1 VGWRLP
7 RYLLSQHRLIV
18 DTGPFRIGVRSSDAA
33 FADTFSFFYRDCVCD
48 EASLVLDF
56 DIKIYRPGSLRRWV
70 RPQVLF
76 EIDGVRPFDPHPIE
90 NAFPMYEW
98 GLNWSLASSANRY
111 LMLHAGTVA
120 FGDRA
125 LIMPGTPGSGKSTLS
140 AALHLR
146 GARLLSDEFG
156 LVRPERADLL
166 PMPRGI
172 PLKNTSIEAILEF
185 DPAAPLGPTYPKTRK
200 GRVRHLRPGRDSQAR
215 QHEPAIP
222 RWLVFPKFQ
231 VGVEET
237 LRPLD
242 KTEAFR
248 QLAFNCFNYKLL
260 GETSFRA
267 VAQLIRQMDCY
278 TFTFSNLERAVAQL
292 SALAKDPG
300 TAEIGSA

>member
-1 VGWRLP
+1 MLDYDIRVFRPFGP
-7 RYLLSQHRLIV
+7 RR
-18 DTGPFRIGVRSSDAA
+18 F
-33 FADTFSFFYRDCVCD
+33 
-48 EASLVLDF
+48 
-56 DIKIYRPGSLRRWV
+56 V

-76 EIDGVRPFDPHPIE
+76 EIDAIRVFEPQPAE

-98 GLNWSLASSANRY
+98 GLNWCIATSAHRY
-111 LMLHAGTVA
+111 MMLHAGTVA

-125 LIMPGTPGSGKSTLS
+125 MILPGTPGSGKSTLS

-156 LVRPERADLL
+156 LVRPEKGDLL

-185 DPAAPLGPTYPKTRK
+185 DPAAALGPTYPKTRK
-200 GRVRHLRPGRDSQAR
+200 GRVRHLRPDAQSLLA
-215 QHEPAIP
+215 QHKPAVP
-222 RWLVFPKFQ
+222 RWLVFPKYRAGADESLQ
-231 VGVEET
+231 
-237 LRPLD
+237 PLD

-267 VAQLIRQMDCY
+267 AVQIVRSADCY
-278 TFTFSNLERAVAQL
+278 TFTFSRLDRAVEQL
-292 SALAKDPG
+292 RALADSG
-300 TAEIGSA
+300 REGGR

>member
-1 VGWRLP
+1 LRNQDLT
-7 RYLLSQHRLIV
+7 I
-18 DTGPFRIGVRSSDAA
+18 DAGPFRVNVSTSDAR
-33 FADTFSFFYRDCVCD
+33 FLDTLNDFYEHAIWREGPDV
-48 EASLVLDF
+48 F
-56 DIKIYRPGSLRRWV
+56 DYGIRIFRPRNLRRWI

-76 EIDGVRPFDPHPIE
+76 EIDSRRPFEPHPLE
-90 NAFPMYEW
+90 NAFPMFEW
-98 GLNWSLASSANRY
+98 SLNWCIATSAHRY
-111 LMLHAGTVA
+111 MMLHAGTVA
-120 FGDRA
+120 FGDQA

-156 LVRPERADLL
+156 LVRPETGDLL

-172 PLKNTSIEAILEF
+172 PLKNASIEAILGF

-200 GRVRHLRPGRDSQAR
+200 GRVRHLRPDRESQI
-215 QHEPAIP
+215 QQDVPAVP
-222 RWLVFPKFQ
+222 RWLVFPKYEA
-231 VGVEET
+231 GAKET

-248 QLAFNCFNYKLL
+248 QLAFNCFNYRLL

-278 TFTFSNLERAVAQL
+278 TLSFSNLERAVEQL
-292 SALAKDPG
+292 SALASEPG
-300 TAEIGSA
+300 PAAAGET